1 MRDFTK
7 SFSIDFQSKMD
18 RQRYMGTFTVKK
30 LTIGD
35 LSRLGARKA
44 QLSAGYT
51 VGLEGG
57 NNIDPGTAM
66 LNEMIAHCEI
76 ALISKPDWFDPEK
89 IVDPSLL
96 NAVYEEVAGFEA
108 NFLGDQPEVGGEGTD
123 RSSEAPSRDESAGAG
138 GSTNSFA
145 AVVDKKI
152 PKISPLS

>member
-7 SFSIDFQSKMD
+7 SFSIDVVSEMD

-30 LTIGD
+30 LTLGD

-44 QLSAGYT
+44 QLCAGYT
-51 VGLEGG
+51 VGVDGG
-57 NNIDPGTAM
+57 SNIDAGTSM

-76 ALISKPDWFDPEK
+76 ALLSKPEWFDPEK
-89 IVDPSLL
+89 LIDPALL
-96 NAVYEEVAGFEA
+96 NKVYEEVARFEA
-108 NFLGDQPEVGGEGTD
+108 NFLGDEPKTEGERPSGS
-123 RSSEAPSRDESAGAG
+123 REASSRNELEGSG

-145 AVVDKKI
+145 DVVDKKI

>member
-57 NNIDPGTAM
+57 SNIDPGTAM

-76 ALISKPDWFDPEK
+76 ALLSKPDWFDPEK
-89 IVDPSLL
+89 IIDPGLL
-96 NAVYEEVAGFEA
+96 SAVYEEVAGFEA
-108 NFLGDQPEVGGEGTD
+108 NFLGDEPEAEGEGPG
-123 RSSEAPSRDESAGAG
+123 RSSEASGRDESEGTR
-138 GSTNSFA
+138 GSVNSFA

-152 PKISPLS
+152 PKISPLA